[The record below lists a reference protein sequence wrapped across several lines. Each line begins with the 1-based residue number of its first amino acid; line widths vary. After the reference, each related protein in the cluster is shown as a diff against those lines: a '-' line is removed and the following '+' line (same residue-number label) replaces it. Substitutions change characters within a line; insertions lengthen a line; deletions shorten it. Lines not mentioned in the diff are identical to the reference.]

1 MADAKASPRQ
11 KMINM
16 MYLVLT
22 ALLALNVSKEVL
34 QSFETLGISLRE
46 SAKVVTASNHQ
57 FSDQIKDAVTKEVES
72 GNKKNEKLIAL
83 TDTVMGKSKTVF
95 LYLQGIIDML
105 GSPEYGNADPVTH
118 SIEVKDE
125 SVKNT
130 NFWLGIDDAANGG
143 RGNGEAMKLK
153 EILNGYVAWANKF
166 LAEELGDSTSF
177 KKICLEPSEDPTL
190 AHSSH
195 GGEVKSWEYFT
206 FHDVPLIANIALLE
220 KYKSD
225 INTIETKVLNAIKL
239 KLSNITFKID
249 SLIAI
254 DAPVSQIV
262 PAGLQFETKLFV
274 SMASSEIKPQF
285 EGGGITT
292 DPSGNFAIMKIGAQG
307 GFAEG
312 VNERKQ
318 GYSASIK
325 VPKADGTFALLPVKG
340 EFTVRKPEVVIT
352 SKSVQNLYRACGNKI
367 NIDVPALGDL
377 YNPSISASGGAD
389 AIQDPANKKV
399 FTIVPQG
406 KECIVGVTSNTNG
419 QNLKIDDIKYS
430 VIAPPRPQIQII
442 VNGKIYDGSTPIPK
456 KSTLTVKIVPD
467 KEFLEKLPAD
477 ARYEIGT
484 ARVLVQ
490 RGLGVP
496 KEVTNTNASGKD
508 ARTGIS
514 VPLGTS
520 LQNDNAGTKIYV
532 VVDKIYRVN
541 FKSQKVEENF
551 IETERMVGAVIQ

>member
-1 MADAKASPRQ
+1 
-11 KMINM
+11 
-16 MYLVLT
+16 
-22 ALLALNVSKEVL
+22 
-34 QSFETLGISLRE
+34 
-46 SAKVVTASNHQ
+46 
-57 FSDQIKDAVTKEVES
+57 
-72 GNKKNEKLIAL
+72 
-83 TDTVMGKSKTVF
+83 
-95 LYLQGIIDML
+95 
-105 GSPEYGNADPVTH
+105 
-118 SIEVKDE
+118 
-125 SVKNT
+125 
-130 NFWLGIDDAANGG
+130 
-143 RGNGEAMKLK
+143 
-153 EILNGYVAWANKF
+153 
-166 LAEELGDSTSF
+166 
-177 KKICLEPSEDPTL
+177 
-190 AHSSH
+190 
-195 GGEVKSWEYFT
+195 
-206 FHDVPLIANIALLE
+206 
-220 KYKSD
+220 
-225 INTIETKVLNAIKL
+225 
-239 KLSNITFKID
+239 
-249 SLIAI
+249 
-254 DAPVSQIV
+254 
-262 PAGLQFETKLFV
+262 
-274 SMASSEIKPQF
+274 
-285 EGGGITT
+285 
-292 DPSGNFAIMKIGAQG
+292 
-307 GFAEG
+307 
-312 VNERKQ
+312 
-318 GYSASIK
+318 
-325 VPKADGTFALLPVKG
+325 
-340 EFTVRKPEVVIT
+340 
-352 SKSVQNLYRACGNKI
+352 
-367 NIDVPALGDL
+367 L